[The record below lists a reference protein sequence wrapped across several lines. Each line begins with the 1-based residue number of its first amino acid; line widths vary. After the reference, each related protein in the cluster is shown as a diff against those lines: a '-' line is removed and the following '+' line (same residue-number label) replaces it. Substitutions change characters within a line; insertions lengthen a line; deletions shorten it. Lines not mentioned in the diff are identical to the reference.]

1 MDECFLYRNPPFSFP
16 YAGLFNPLRTFQ
28 DNQFAITGPDGDGMN
43 KKQDESRKRKEK
55 KRMSQILYSDN
66 RRQRLNERLRAK
78 LENRKTQDDK
88 LEIKQSNSILSEED
102 LVTLFDSK
110 DKPKKRKRK
119 KRKKKKKKA
128 ENKDASL
135 DTSNEASNKEME
147 EITTEAA
154 DIISNQSIDEESLL
168 EDSESPKIEL
178 SSANELDELLSE
190 GEKKEEDIEKVEE
203 TSTDKE
209 EIEDGSVA
217 EESAKGEHLSCGES
231 STSSIERSTSEHDDK
246 EAGETVSND
255 EAEEQN
261 EEERSTISPEE
272 RGHLTEMV
280 LDDEFPWH
288 LYQTDEDNFSR
299 DPDEGFTVV
308 KRKEKRQRKPKIS
321 PRKKKR
327 RCNKRNHRR
336 KEKKKEQPTT
346 KTTLIKNSPRKAC
359 PIRPVIQKIS
369 KPEPPIPPNLKADPT
384 LAPVPPPGFE
394 TINSQINVPSLT
406 KPFEQIQS
414 VNAVF
419 MKMPLGTIITIPFL
433 PFDGLQEVPDVCPMH
448 LDLSYP
454 LDCTI
459 PYYVFPEQP
468 SGYVPQH
475 GEYVPQPS
483 EYVPQQ
489 YG

>member
-16 YAGLFNPLRTFQ
+16 YAGLFNPLRNFH

-43 KKQDESRKRKEK
+43 KKHDETRKRKEK

-78 LENRKTQDDK
+78 LENRKHQDEK
-88 LEIKQSNSILSEED
+88 LETKQANTILSEED

-110 DKPKKRKRK
+110 EEKPKKRKRK
-119 KRKKKKKKA
+119 KRKNKKKKKNA
-128 ENKDASL
+128 ENIASL
-135 DTSNEASNKEME
+135 DTGSEASSKQME
-147 EITTEAA
+147 ATAEAA
-154 DIISNQSIDEESLL
+154 DIVSSPNDTEESII
-168 EDSESPKIEL
+168 EESVSPKIEV
-178 SSANELDELLSE
+178 SSTNEYDELLSE
-190 GEKKEEDIEKVEE
+190 GEKKEEDVEKVEE
-203 TSTDKE
+203 SSIEKDE
-209 EIEDGSVA
+209 ENEDGSVA
-217 EESAKGEHLSCGES
+217 GESAKGEHLSCGES

-288 LYQTDEDNFSR
+288 LYQTDDDNFSR
-299 DPDEGFTVV
+299 DNDDGFTVV
-308 KRKEKRQRKPKIS
+308 KRKEKRPRKRKIS
-321 PRKKKR
+321 PPRKKKR
-327 RCNKRNHRR
+327 RGQRR
-336 KEKKKEQPTT
+336 HNRRAKEKKKEKEKPAAKSSTP
-346 KTTLIKNSPRKAC
+346 IKNSPRNAC
-359 PIRPVIQKIS
+359 PIRPVIQKLS
-369 KPEPPIPPNLKADPT
+369 KPDPPVPPNLKADPT
-384 LAPVPPPGFE
+384 QVPVPPPGFE
-394 TINSQINVPSLT
+394 MTANSQMNVPSLT

-419 MKMPLGTIITIPFL
+419 MKMPHDTIITIPFL
-433 PFDGLQEVPDVCPMH
+433 PFDGIQEGPDICPMN

-468 SGYVPQH
+468 ID
-475 GEYVPQPS
+475 
-483 EYVPQQ
+483 YVPQQ